1 MSNFLARELSRSKY
15 RLLGLVGQGQF
26 GRVYCASHR
35 KTGRLVALK
44 ELDRDRFS
52 THKFLRE
59 LRFLLS
65 LQHPNIVTCQAME
78 QTATGRYLVMDY
90 CEGGTLRQVL
100 DEEMHLHP
108 AQSLNLVTQILA
120 GLAHAHQRGIVHCDI
135 KPENILLTVHASGWT
150 ARISDF
156 GIARLSQEMAAQ
168 TDFSNTGSPAY
179 MAPERFYGQYSIASD
194 LYAVGVLLFELLA
207 GYRPFSGVP
216 GELMS
221 AHLNQTVKIPESL
234 PAEAQTIIL
243 KALQKLPAR
252 RFRSAE
258 EMLEQIQAFANRA
271 EAWFSPTWS
280 LTTLLR
286 PTQFFPACDLQHEY
300 QENLTAPIYRLMGEQ
315 RCFSH
320 ARDPSIEEID
330 FKQEFGLQSINLE
343 RCIFR
348 AVGNQVGY
356 QLYPVESCD
365 RHTND
370 SPETVKPLPVASIRL
385 PAPISNLVA
394 HPLGC
399 FAATQQAVYWLA
411 AGLFNAETT
420 QPGQTVLP
428 QSLYPPVV
436 SPLMPQLI
444 AQLDREMIAAIPP
457 NGNWIATATHETERS
472 RSQISIWNL
481 SHLQPFKPQTS
492 FYTAPCFQLL
502 ALDARHIAAFSHL
515 TDSTS
520 KACITGVLIEIFTRR
535 GTLFGS
541 LKLPIPLRQVVVTPT
556 PYRLL
561 AMEPSYPNSLLRLDL
576 KPLRIQRLGL
586 AIAPKLLATTI
597 WGCALMDDNGQI
609 VLLDTYGQNLGQ
621 IQGPSQ
627 PTALSFLDAYRL
639 LISTWNSEQGRL
651 YVVNLQQ
658 HDLDILF

>member
-1 MSNFLARELSRSKY
+1 MSNSLARELSRSKY

-26 GRVYCASHR
+26 GRVYCATHR

-65 LQHPNIVTCQAME
+65 LQHPNIVTCQAIE

-90 CEGGTLRQVL
+90 CEGGTLRNFL

-108 AQSLNLVTQILA
+108 AQSLKLVSQILA

-135 KPENILLTVHASGWT
+135 KPENILLTVNASGWT

-156 GIARLSQEMAAQ
+156 GIARLSQEMASQ

-194 LYAVGVLLFELLA
+194 LYAVGILLFELLV

-234 PAEAQTIIL
+234 PPELQTIIQ

-258 EMLEQIQAFANRA
+258 DMLKQLQTFANQPTP
-271 EAWFSPTWS
+271 WFTPNWS
-280 LTTLLR
+280 STTLLR
-286 PTQFFPACDLQHEY
+286 PAQTFPACDFQYEY
-300 QENLTAPIYRLMGEQ
+300 QENLAMPVQVLLGRHLDCSRSAVHSVET
-315 RCFSH
+315 
-320 ARDPSIEEID
+320 ID
-330 FKQEFGLQSINLE
+330 FQQSNPVEAANLDP
-343 RCIFR
+343 CILR
-348 AVGNQVGY
+348 AVGNQISC
-356 QLYPVESCD
+356 QIYPTEESD
-365 RHTND
+365 RTVTL
-370 SPETVKPLPVASIRL
+370 SPESAPLPITTIQL
-385 PAPISNLVA
+385 PIPVLHLVG

-399 FAATQQAVYWLA
+399 FAVTQRAVYWLTA
-411 AGLFNAETT
+411 DLFAPNPALTGRSRSQNT
-420 QPGQTVLP
+420 ADPY
-428 QSLYPPVV
+428 SL
-436 SPLMPQLI
+436 PQLI
-444 AQLDREMIAAIPP
+444 AELDQDMLAAIPP
-457 NGNWIATATHETERS
+457 NGNWIATATQAVERS
-472 RSQISIWNL
+472 HSQISLWDL
-481 SHLQPFKPQTS
+481 HHLHPFKPRIS
-492 FYTAPCFQLL
+492 FHTTACFQLL
-502 ALDARHIAAFSHL
+502 ALDSRHVAAFSHL
-515 TDSTS
+515 TDATS
-520 KACITGVLIEIFTRR
+520 NTCITGVLIEVFTRR
-535 GTLFGS
+535 GNLFGS
-541 LKLPIPLRQVVVTPT
+541 LKLPIPLRQITTTPT

-561 AMEPSYPNSLLRLDL
+561 ALEPGYPTSLLRLDL

-586 AIAPKLLATTI
+586 AIAPKLLATTT
-597 WGCALMDDNGQI
+597 WGCAVMADNGQI
-609 VLLDTYGQNLGQ
+609 VLLDTYGQTLGQ

-627 PTALSFLDAYRL
+627 PTAFSFLDSHRL
-639 LISTWNSEQGRL
+639 LITTWNGEQGNL

-658 HDLDILF
+658 LDLDILF